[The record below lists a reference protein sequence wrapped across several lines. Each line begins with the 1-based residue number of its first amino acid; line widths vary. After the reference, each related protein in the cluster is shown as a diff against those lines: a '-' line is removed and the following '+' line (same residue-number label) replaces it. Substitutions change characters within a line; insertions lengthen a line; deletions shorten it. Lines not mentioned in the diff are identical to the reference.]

1 MLIYT
6 IAWEHTNIHVCTW
19 ALTHKHLYINTHAHA
34 ILHVTKQTTKEFSL
48 SIEKAPT
55 SVSTRIKKVH
65 LNSIN
70 CNPSSTK
77 PSFLVH
83 VPRWSRSSYIHT
95 CKFMQHLW
103 WTWYE
108 RVVEVDNDSIW
119 RLCKDDD
126 TNDKPRRNYTS
137 NVRYH
142 RKSDR

>member
-77 PSFLVH
+77 PSSGFNSTQ
-83 VPRWSRSSYIHT
+83 WSRSSIT
-95 CKFMQHLW
+95 QMDWL
-103 WTWYE
+103 
-108 RVVEVDNDSIW
+108 
-119 RLCKDDD
+119 
-126 TNDKPRRNYTS
+126 DKPFTMQTILHLE
-137 NVRYH
+137 VCYH
-142 RKSDR
+142 RLGAKINCIKLHFSHKSLLL